1 MALDDLAI
9 CQKVAHTQ
17 VSFFTY
23 FVRVIELLAEMHD
36 RYDVHATTFKDHI
49 SSIKPQK
56 SCPPLVM
63 LPALSPE
70 VAGTTP
76 DSPGDAELDTPGSS
90 YYSFIATSHSRES
103 PSVHCDEEVAFER
116 INSGYGAGGT
126 GEDDGED
133 DDEEDNEDS
142 DDDEMFFSGY
152 SPDTMRTMESRF
164 MSLFSHDPKDV
175 PELLDRFQT
184 LLVSELEKKTATNS
198 TSETPSSEAGAFD
211 QGSSGSWSMTTT
223 TSNLLSTGSPNLK
236 RGRKKDDDDQKQRR
250 TRQKHI
256 SDQEVLHF
264 ACPFRKRDPEKY
276 GRVTDEKFSSCLA
289 PRIPTLRRI
298 T

>member
-1 MALDDLAI
+1 
-9 CQKVAHTQ
+9 
-17 VSFFTY
+17 
-23 FVRVIELLAEMHD
+23 VIDLLAEMHD
-36 RYDVHATTFKDHI
+36 RYDIRATTFEDHI
-49 SSIKPQK
+49 SSIKLKK
-56 SCPPLVM
+56 SCSPPIV

-76 DSPGDAELDTPGSS
+76 DSPGEIEMDTPRSS
-90 YYSFIATSHSRES
+90 YYSFTATSHSHES
-103 PSVHCDEEVAFER
+103 PSVHYDEEDSMER
-116 INSGYGAGGT
+116 NESGYGVGGT
-126 GEDDGED
+126 GEDDDED

-142 DDDEMFFSGY
+142 EEDEIFLSGY
-152 SPDTMRTMESRF
+152 SPDTMRTLESKF

-175 PELLDRFQT
+175 PELLEHFQT
-184 LLVSELEKKTATNS
+184 LIMSELEVKTATNS
-198 TSETPSSEAGAFD
+198 TSETPSSGAGTFD
-211 QGSSGSWSMTTT
+211 QGSIGSWSMTTP
-223 TSNLLSTGSPNLK
+223 TSSMLSSGSPNLK

-250 TRQKHI
+250 TRQKQT

-276 GRVTDEKFSSCLA
+276 GRVTDERFSSCLA